1 MFIKLTGIGANTIAI
16 NADNIC
22 FIKTIYYSN
31 YSSMIVFTSDTT
43 LKVKES
49 SAEIL
54 EMIERSKNGTR
65 TDN

>member
-1 MFIKLTGIGANTIAI
+1 MFIKLTGIDDKTIVI

-22 FIKTIYYSN
+22 FISTIYDSN
-31 YSSMIVFTSDTT
+31 YSSIIVVTSGNM

-49 SAEIL
+49 CNEIQK
-54 EMIERSKNGTR
+54 MIERSENGKG

>member
-1 MFIKLTGIGANTIAI
+1 MFIKLTGIDDKTIAI

-22 FIKTIYYSN
+22 FINTVYYSN
-31 YSSMIVFTSDTT
+31 YSSIIVFTSDTM

-54 EMIERSKNGTR
+54 KMIGRSENGKG
-65 TDN
+65 TDS